1 MNYKEQIKKE
11 NIKNYYKNKYKNKNI
26 INQYYK
32 KINNNKINQIFN
44 SITKRTYKA
53 LLKQNINKKYT
64 YLELLGCDLLEF
76 ELYLISKFKDGM
88 TLDNYGEW
96 EIDHIKP
103 ISLFNL
109 NNDKELFECCNYNN
123 LQPLW
128 KKDNII
134 KSNKCEQSELSD
146 SEIKL

>member
-1 MNYKEQIKKE
+1 MELKEQIKKE
-11 NIKNYYKNKYKNKNI
+11 NIKNYYKNKYKNKNV

-32 KINNNKINQIFN
+32 KINNNKIDQIFN
-44 SITKRTYKA
+44 SINKRLYKA

-76 ELYLISKFKDGM
+76 ELDLINKLKEGM
-88 TLDNYGEW
+88 TLENYGEW
-96 EIDHIKP
+96 EIDHIRP

-109 NNDKELFECCNYNN
+109 NNNNELFNCCNYNN

-128 KKDNII
+128 KKENII
-134 KSNKCEQSELSD
+134 KSNKCKQGELSD
-146 SEIKL
+146 SEIIL

>member
-1 MNYKEQIKKE
+1 MELKEQIKKE
-11 NIKNYYKNKYKNKNI
+11 NIRNYYKNKYKNKNV

-32 KINNNKINQIFN
+32 KINNNKIDQIFN
-44 SITKRTYKA
+44 SINKRLYKA

-76 ELYLISKFKDGM
+76 ELDLINKLKEGM
-88 TLDNYGEW
+88 ALENYGEW
-96 EIDHIKP
+96 EIDHIRP

-109 NNDKELFECCNYNN
+109 NNNNELFNCCNYNN

-128 KKDNII
+128 KKENII
-134 KSNKCEQSELSD
+134 KSNKCKQSELSD
-146 SEIKL
+146 SEIIL

>member
-1 MNYKEQIKKE
+1 MELKEQIKKE
-11 NIKNYYKNKYKNKNI
+11 NIRNYYKNKYKNKNV

-32 KINNNKINQIFN
+32 KINNNKIDQIFN
-44 SITKRTYKA
+44 SINKRLYKA

-76 ELYLISKFKDGM
+76 ELDLINKLKEGM
-88 TLDNYGEW
+88 TLENYGEW
-96 EIDHIKP
+96 EIDHIRP

-109 NNDKELFECCNYNN
+109 NNNNELFNCCNYNN

-128 KKDNII
+128 KKENII
-134 KSNKCEQSELSD
+134 KSNKCKQSELSD
-146 SEIKL
+146 SEIIL